1 MFEKGT
7 DLTVLNKY
15 DSHNLRPRQLAVH
28 RCREWIWRSE
38 INEVLFEWFTTFSPR
53 MLDISVCIVE
63 VVVAIVSGKTFV
75 GRINLGL
82 PSDVKVQYI
91 NETPDRVCLCTK
103 LLRF

>member
-1 MFEKGT
+1 
-7 DLTVLNKY
+7 
-15 DSHNLRPRQLAVH
+15 
-28 RCREWIWRSE
+28 
-38 INEVLFEWFTTFSPR
+38 